1 MSNPDQTR
9 ASMTMAFASPILHL
23 PVPDAARLNE
33 TLIAEA
39 HAIRDFSTGLHRSN
53 RQGWHSDSD
62 LMKRQE
68 PGLTELMGIIRNAI
82 HSATK
87 TISPEF
93 SFKDHKMAADA
104 WININPQ
111 YGYNVPHKHS
121 GFMWS
126 GCYYVTVPEADEES
140 SGSIEFLSPLIVPG
154 EYATLGALC
163 YADKITTRP
172 KAGDM
177 LLFPSYLTH
186 WVVPNSVDAERITI
200 AFNATYVR
208 NEGGG

>member
-1 MSNPDQTR
+1 MSDPTQIR
-9 ASMTMAFASPILHL
+9 PSLTMAFASPILHL
-23 PVPDAARLNE
+23 RVPDAARLND

-39 HAIRDFSTGLHRSN
+39 HAIRDSSAGLQRSN

-62 LMKRQE
+62 LMTRQE
-68 PGLTELMGIIRNAI
+68 PGLSELAGIIRRSI

-87 TISPEF
+87 AISPEF
-93 SFKDHKMAADA
+93 RFEDHKMAAEG

-111 YGYNVPHKHS
+111 HGYNVPHKHT

-126 GCYYVTVPEADEES
+126 GCYYVTVPEVDEAS
-140 SGSIEFLSPLIVPG
+140 SGSIEFISPLIVPG
-154 EYATLGALC
+154 EYTIFGAQC
-163 YADKITTRP
+163 YSDKIRTRP

-186 WVVPNSVDAERITI
+186 WVFPNAADAERITI

-208 NEGGG
+208 K